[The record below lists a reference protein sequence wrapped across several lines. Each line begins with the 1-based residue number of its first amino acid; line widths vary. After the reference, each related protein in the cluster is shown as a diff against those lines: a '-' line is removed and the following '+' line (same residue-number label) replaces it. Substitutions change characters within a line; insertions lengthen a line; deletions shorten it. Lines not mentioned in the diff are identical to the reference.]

1 MKRLGEIFLH
11 CACIAYRPFRRRNP
25 VAPPR
30 TFVVVSNTAL
40 GDTLLSTPVIASL
53 RASFPAAHIFFV
65 LHPRYASLFLGLDGI
80 DGLLAY
86 DGSYAG
92 LPQAI
97 SRLRKIAPDVVL
109 LAHSNG
115 PQDIPL
121 AWLAGAPLI
130 LKPATR
136 SPFRAYLSAQMPPL
150 TGHVIEERLN
160 LVRFVGG
167 TQITTRMQ
175 LPVRYSGDLPADVE
189 RLPQPTIGFQL
200 GAANHYKQWPVGKF
214 AALAKELLSA
224 NPEMNIVLTGSAG
237 ERALANELLRL
248 CPDPRILDHTGK
260 WKVDQLPWLLRQF
273 TLLVTNDTGPMHLA
287 IALGV
292 PTVSL
297 FGMTSASAI
306 GPFQDLDRHIVIE
319 KGVDRQA
326 HLPKKRRS
334 NQGMALIG
342 VDEVFAAVNQQLSR
356 HASASHH

>member
-25 VAPPR
+25 ARPPS

-53 RASFPAAHIFFV
+53 RASFPDAHIYFV
-65 LHPRYASLFLGLDGI
+65 VHPRYASLFAGLDSI
-80 DGLLAY
+80 DGLLTY

-92 LPQAI
+92 LPRAI
-97 SRLRKIAPDVVL
+97 SRLRKLTPDAVL
-109 LAHSNG
+109 LAHANG
-115 PQDIPL
+115 PQDIPM

-136 SPFRAYLSAQMPPL
+136 SPFRVYLSAQMPPL
-150 TGHVIEERLN
+150 NRHVIEERIN
-160 LVRFVGG
+160 LVRSVGG
-167 TQITTRMQ
+167 MQFLTRMQ
-175 LPVRYSGDLPADVE
+175 LPARYCEKMPADIE
-189 RLPQPTIGFQL
+189 RLPLPAIGFQL
-200 GAANHYKQWPVGKF
+200 GAANLYKQWPLDKF
-214 AALAKELLSA
+214 AALARKILSA
-224 NPEMNIVLTGSAG
+224 YPEMNIVLTGAAR
-237 ERALANELLRL
+237 ERALANELLRQ

-297 FGMTSASAI
+297 FGMTSAAAI
-306 GPFQDLDRHIVIE
+306 GPYQDLDRHIVIE
-319 KGVDRQA
+319 KETDREA

-334 NQGMALIG
+334 NQGMALIE
-342 VDEVFAAVNQQLSR
+342 VDEVFAAVDQQLSS